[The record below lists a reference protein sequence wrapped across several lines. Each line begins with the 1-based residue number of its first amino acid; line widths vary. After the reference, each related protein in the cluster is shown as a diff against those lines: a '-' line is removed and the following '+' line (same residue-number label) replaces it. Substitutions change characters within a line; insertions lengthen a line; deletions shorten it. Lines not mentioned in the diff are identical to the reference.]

1 MSKSF
6 IKVQDSNARRG
17 GDVLLEV
24 LESEGVEYVFGNPGT
39 TELPFMDALLRKPAI
54 SYVLALQEASAVA
67 MADGYAQA
75 ARKPGFLNLH
85 TAGGLGH
92 GMGNLLNA
100 KCSQTPLVVTAGQQD
115 LRHMTSDPL
124 LLGDL
129 VGMGKTFAKW
139 SQEVTHVD
147 QLPVLVRRAFHD
159 ADAAPKGSVFLSL
172 PMDVMEALSSISIG
186 AQSTIDRNPV
196 AGSLPLLASK
206 LAAFTPGKVALI
218 AGDEIYQS
226 EAADEVVALA
236 ELLAADVYGS
246 TWPNRIPYPTAH
258 PLWRGNLS
266 TKATEISKALSRY
279 DAIFALGGKSLITI
293 LYTEGQAVPDNC
305 KVFQL
310 SADAGDLGR
319 TYSSELSLVGNI
331 KSSLKVLL
339 PELEKATLNRRADY
353 QKRFTLAVS
362 EFRLIKE
369 TLSEQVAEQQSASV
383 ITPLVAAFEAARAIG
398 PDVQIVDE
406 AIATSG
412 SLRKSLNS
420 QRADQYAF
428 LRGGGLGWGMPA
440 AVGYSLGLGK
450 APVVCFVGDGAAMYS
465 PQALWTAAYE
475 KLPVTFIVMN
485 NTEYNVLKNFM
496 RSQEE
501 YTSAQ
506 TDRFIAMDL
515 INPTIDYQALGASM
529 GLETRKIIRAAD
541 IAPAVE
547 AAQASGKPNLI
558 EIIISKN

>member
-1 MSKSF
+1 MSKA
-6 IKVQDSNARRG
+6 IAKIQDANARRG

-54 SYVLALQEASAVA
+54 KYVLALQEASAVA

-75 ARKPGFLNLH
+75 AKKPGFLNLH

-115 LRHMTSDPL
+115 LRHTTTDPL

-139 SQEVTHVD
+139 SQEITHVD

-159 ADAAPKGSVFLSL
+159 SDAAPKGSVFLSL
-172 PMDVMEALSSISIG
+172 PMDVMESLSTIG
-186 AQSTIDRNPV
+186 IGTPSTIDRSAV
-196 AGSLPLLASK
+196 ASSLPLLASK
-206 LAAFTPGKVALI
+206 LAAYTPGKIAIV

-226 EAADEVVALA
+226 GASCEVVAVA
-236 ELLAADVYGS
+236 EMLAADVYGS

-266 TKATEISKALSRY
+266 TKATEIAKALNQY

-293 LYTEGQAVPDNC
+293 LYTEGSAVPEHCN
-305 KVFQL
+305 VYQL
-310 SADAGDLGR
+310 SSDAGDLGR
-319 TYSSELSLVGNI
+319 TYSSDLSLVGDI
-331 KSSLKVLL
+331 KSSLAALL
-339 PELEKATLNRRADY
+339 PELDKATVNNRTDY
-353 QKRFTLAVS
+353 NTRYVQAAA
-362 EFRLIKE
+362 EFALSKE
-369 TLSEQVAEQQSASV
+369 NLLELVKEQQSAAV

-398 PDVQIVDE
+398 PDVTIVDE
-406 AIATSG
+406 AIATSQA
-412 SLRKSLNS
+412 LRKSLS
-420 QRADQYAF
+420 SDRADQYAF

-465 PQALWTAAYE
+465 PQALWTAAHE
-475 KLPVTFIVMN
+475 HLPVTFIVMN

-496 RSQEE
+496 RSQED
-501 YTSAQ
+501 YTSAK

-515 INPTIDYQALGASM
+515 VNPTIDYQALGASM
-529 GLETRKIIRAAD
+529 GLATCKITRAGD

-547 AAQASGKPNLI
+547 AALACGQPSLI
-558 EIIISKN
+558 EIVISKG